1 MRVMEELKDP
11 AKRKTKSE
19 ENKAKTEDKSLDVD
33 EEDYVPVK
41 GSGMTV
47 LVGGEDEDDSG
58 TMPLAQR
65 EIIMKEIAGFRE
77 RSIRRDRNK
86 TWLEEEVKKTTETD
100 ESPIPNDSRRRDRN
114 RDNTD
119 DRRGKSTPEI
129 PSGPAADRR
138 RPRDYSQSI
147 KFRSGS
153 DRYDRDDDDD
163 IADEELE
170 RRRLEKKRRDL
181 EALFADVYHPP

>member
-1 MRVMEELKDP
+1 MEELKDP

-19 ENKAKTEDKSLDVD
+19 EKKAKTEDKSLDVD

-77 RSIRRDRNK
+77 RSIRRD
-86 TWLEEEVKKTTETD
+86 
-100 ESPIPNDSRRRDRN
+100 
-114 RDNTD
+114 
-119 DRRGKSTPEI
+119 
-129 PSGPAADRR
+129 
-138 RPRDYSQSI
+138 SQSI